1 MADNYKNNNFNNN
14 KDDIDEFFAKFDQPS
29 APQQRRPS
37 NPAGNRNSSS
47 PAPRRSQPQRPQGQR
62 VQGQR
67 PQSQRPQG
75 QRTTV
80 HRNQGNGTASRNPGA
95 ARPAA
100 NQNSY
105 NAQSSR
111 ASATNMRSGNARRS
125 ANPRQGAS
133 HNGRDKITNNPHVRN
148 AQHKLEAIEKKA
160 GFGKHGGGGP
170 RKPMPPQSTWKKIVK
185 LGLTAILTLIMGVGV
200 YVGVILVTTSTSNV
214 NTDDI
219 YSMLSQR
226 STMYDSEGNEIEN
239 LYFSEGNRTIL
250 EYDEIP
256 EDMVNAIVSIEDKKF
271 WKHSGFNYIR
281 LVGAVKDSI
290 FGGGQISGTSTV
302 TQQLARNV
310 YLSDIKSQR
319 SMSRKITEAYYTII
333 LEKNLSKKQIME
345 AYLNTISLGFNS
357 YGIEAAS
364 QAYFSKDAKDLD
376 TLECASLAALP
387 KSPTSY
393 ALVQAIYDGSNPSGL
408 PVISSTD
415 SVTYLYNGEISK
427 DRRDAVLK
435 NMAEEG
441 YISDSARDDALNDDL
456 QNHIKVGVSDSA
468 DESSYFTDYAI
479 NQLTDD
485 IVSEYGISR
494 ADARD
499 MIYTNGLKIYTTMD
513 SDIQNIVEDEFAKD
527 SNYSGIRSVRKD
539 KNNNILT
546 KNGTLMLRPYSYYI
560 NDKGEFTL
568 SSDEYKKNADGS
580 LTIYAKKRLDIYD
593 TEVNGQADVSIQFKG
608 MYTQEGNVFYFI
620 ESGALSIPQGY
631 TTRDSSGNAVI
642 SAKFF
647 KDYPEFF
654 VANGDNLVVSSNN
667 YSIKQKVRQ
676 PQAATVVLEN
686 STGEIKAMMGGRGA
700 KGKQLYNRATS
711 ARQPGSSIKPIASYG
726 PALQMSYEYAQDNKK
741 MKLNNSDGSDWGD
754 YITAGSVIDDAPVK
768 NNGKAWPKN
777 WYSGYKGQMTLR
789 HAVQQSVNTCSVKT
803 FQQIGAEYSASM
815 LKKEG
820 VTTVDEEGDVNDLNA
835 AALALG
841 GMTNGIS
848 PLEMTAAYAIFPNGG
863 VYKTPIAY
871 TKVLNSSDEVLF
883 EKTAEEERVYDEGV
897 AWIMTDILHSVVTE
911 GLGKNARISNQPS
924 GGKTGTTT
932 DKYDLWFVGFT
943 PQYTAGVW
951 MGNDINIKLNDGG
964 SASASFWGNMM
975 SRICADLPTASF
987 REKPSNV
994 KNVNGEYYVDGT
1006 YSKTSLTKTGDSAD
1020 ETTAS
1025 SVVENTTEQITQATT
1040 KAPATKPPTTSSSS
1054 DHAGGGE

>member
-1 MADNYKNNNFNNN
+1 
-14 KDDIDEFFAKFDQPS
+14 
-29 APQQRRPS
+29 
-37 NPAGNRNSSS
+37 
-47 PAPRRSQPQRPQGQR
+47 
-62 VQGQR
+62 
-67 PQSQRPQG
+67 
-75 QRTTV
+75 
-80 HRNQGNGTASRNPGA
+80 
-95 ARPAA
+95 
-100 NQNSY
+100 
-105 NAQSSR
+105 
-111 ASATNMRSGNARRS
+111 
-125 ANPRQGAS
+125 
-133 HNGRDKITNNPHVRN
+133 
-148 AQHKLEAIEKKA
+148 
-160 GFGKHGGGGP
+160 
-170 RKPMPPQSTWKKIVK
+170 
-185 LGLTAILTLIMGVGV
+185 
-200 YVGVILVTTSTSNV
+200 
-214 NTDDI
+214 
-219 YSMLSQR
+219 
-226 STMYDSEGNEIEN
+226 
-239 LYFSEGNRTIL
+239 
-250 EYDEIP
+250 
-256 EDMVNAIVSIEDKKF
+256 
-271 WKHSGFNYIR
+271 
-281 LVGAVKDSI
+281 
-290 FGGGQISGTSTV
+290 
-302 TQQLARNV
+302 
-310 YLSDIKSQR
+310 
-319 SMSRKITEAYYTII
+319 
-333 LEKNLSKKQIME
+333 
-345 AYLNTISLGFNS
+345 
-357 YGIEAAS
+357 
-364 QAYFSKDAKDLD
+364 
-376 TLECASLAALP
+376 
-387 KSPTSY
+387 
-393 ALVQAIYDGSNPSGL
+393 
-408 PVISSTD
+408 VISSTD

-479 NQLTDD
+479 DQLTDD

-754 YITAGSVIDDAPVK
+754 YITAGSVINDAPVK

-932 DKYDLWFVGFT
+932 DKYDLVRRIH
-943 PQYTAGVW
+943 TAVHCRS
-951 MGNDINIKLNDGG
+951 LDG
-964 SASASFWGNMM
+964 
-975 SRICADLPTASF
+975 
-987 REKPSNV
+987 
-994 KNVNGEYYVDGT
+994 
-1006 YSKTSLTKTGDSAD
+1006 
-1020 ETTAS
+1020 
-1025 SVVENTTEQITQATT
+1025 
-1040 KAPATKPPTTSSSS
+1040 
-1054 DHAGGGE
+1054 

>member
-1 MADNYKNNNFNNN
+1 M
-14 KDDIDEFFAKFDQPS
+14 
-29 APQQRRPS
+29 
-37 NPAGNRNSSS
+37 
-47 PAPRRSQPQRPQGQR
+47 
-62 VQGQR
+62 
-67 PQSQRPQG
+67 
-75 QRTTV
+75 
-80 HRNQGNGTASRNPGA
+80 
-95 ARPAA
+95 
-100 NQNSY
+100 
-105 NAQSSR
+105 
-111 ASATNMRSGNARRS
+111 
-125 ANPRQGAS
+125 
-133 HNGRDKITNNPHVRN
+133 
-148 AQHKLEAIEKKA
+148 
-160 GFGKHGGGGP
+160 
-170 RKPMPPQSTWKKIVK
+170 
-185 LGLTAILTLIMGVGV
+185 
-200 YVGVILVTTSTSNV
+200 
-214 NTDDI
+214 
-219 YSMLSQR
+219 
-226 STMYDSEGNEIEN
+226 
-239 LYFSEGNRTIL
+239 
-250 EYDEIP
+250 
-256 EDMVNAIVSIEDKKF
+256 
-271 WKHSGFNYIR
+271 
-281 LVGAVKDSI
+281 
-290 FGGGQISGTSTV
+290 
-302 TQQLARNV
+302 
-310 YLSDIKSQR
+310 
-319 SMSRKITEAYYTII
+319 
-333 LEKNLSKKQIME
+333 
-345 AYLNTISLGFNS
+345 
-357 YGIEAAS
+357 
-364 QAYFSKDAKDLD
+364 
-376 TLECASLAALP
+376 
-387 KSPTSY
+387 
-393 ALVQAIYDGSNPSGL
+393 
-408 PVISSTD
+408 
-415 SVTYLYNGEISK
+415 
-427 DRRDAVLK
+427 
-435 NMAEEG
+435 
-441 YISDSARDDALNDDL
+441 
-456 QNHIKVGVSDSA
+456 
-468 DESSYFTDYAI
+468 
-479 NQLTDD
+479 
-485 IVSEYGISR
+485 
-494 ADARD
+494 
-499 MIYTNGLKIYTTMD
+499 
-513 SDIQNIVEDEFAKD
+513 
-527 SNYSGIRSVRKD
+527 
-539 KNNNILT
+539 
-546 KNGTLMLRPYSYYI
+546 
-560 NDKGEFTL
+560 
-568 SSDEYKKNADGS
+568 
-580 LTIYAKKRLDIYD
+580 
-593 TEVNGQADVSIQFKG
+593 
-608 MYTQEGNVFYFI
+608 
-620 ESGALSIPQGY
+620 
-631 TTRDSSGNAVI
+631 
-642 SAKFF
+642 
-647 KDYPEFF
+647 
-654 VANGDNLVVSSNN
+654 
-667 YSIKQKVRQ
+667 
-676 PQAATVVLEN
+676 VLEN

-754 YITAGSVIDDAPVK
+754 YITAGSVINDAPVK